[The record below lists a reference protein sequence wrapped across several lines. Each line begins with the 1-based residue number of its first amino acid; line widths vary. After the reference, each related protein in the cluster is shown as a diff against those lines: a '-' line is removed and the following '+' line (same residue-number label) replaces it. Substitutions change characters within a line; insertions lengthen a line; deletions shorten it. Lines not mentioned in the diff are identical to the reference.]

1 MKGILSKTKN
11 GWVVNIQFDNQHSGG
26 QLPVHPDSLSN
37 PDLST
42 YWVPGKEVEFDI
54 EQDYIAANN
63 YLEYENNGIKVVYF
77 AKITPSLF
85 DFVCKDPDCP
95 HCKYDESEMDDLIS
109 DELEFCEE
117 NGFERNEYNN
127 FVYTSKNGACSI
139 NLAYV
144 LEDYK
149 QWLIDKKILKDG

>member
-54 EQDYIAANN
+54 EQDYIAAN
-63 YLEYENNGIKVVYF
+63 KHPVVVYF

-109 DELEFCEE
+109 DELE
-117 NGFERNEYNN
+117 
-127 FVYTSKNGACSI
+127 
-139 NLAYV
+139 L
-144 LEDYK
+144 
-149 QWLIDKKILKDG
+149 